1 MSPTSLVASIEKRLD
16 ALIELSRR
24 NQRVHLVT
32 DKALEHPTI
41 TISREFGCEGYPV
54 ALRVQELLQEKTG
67 SSWGILDRA
76 TLDRLAEN
84 RELSEEVFKNLGGKN
99 SFLDEMMSTI
109 LTDWTSDKDYYQL
122 LCNQIVPFAKSG
134 NVIIIGVG
142 AGILTQNFPNCHKFR
157 IVAPMEYKIA
167 SFARR
172 HKMSE
177 EEAEKLIIKQQ
188 KQRTAFIKDFLNR
201 DVTDVSL
208 YDVIFNKA
216 TNSTDQ
222 IAEMICY
229 RILSA
234 RKKGAALSA

>member
-1 MSPTSLVASIEKRLD
+1 MAPTSLVASIEKRLD

-24 NQRVHLVT
+24 NQHIHLVT
-32 DKALEHPTI
+32 DKAPARPTI
-41 TISREFGCEGYPV
+41 TISREFGCEGFPV
-54 ALRVQELLQEKTG
+54 AAKVQEILQERTG
-67 SSWGILDRA
+67 TGWGILDRA
-76 TLDRLAEN
+76 TLDRVASN
-84 RELSEEVFKNLGGKN
+84 RELSEEIFKNLGGKN

-122 LCNQIVPFAKSG
+122 LCNQIIPFAKGG

-157 IVAPMEYKIA
+157 IVAPMDYKIQ

-172 HKMSE
+172 HNMSE
-177 EEAEKLIIKQQ
+177 DEAEKLIIKQQ
-188 KQRTAFIKDFLNR
+188 KQRNAFIKDFLNR

-216 TNSTDQ
+216 TNSTEQ
-222 IAEMICY
+222 IADMICY
-229 RILSA
+229 HIESAA
-234 RKKGAALSA
+234 RKG

>member
-24 NQRVHLVT
+24 NQRMHLVT
-32 DKALEHPTI
+32 GKALERPSI
-41 TISREFGCEGYPV
+41 TISREFGCEGTTV
-54 ALRVQELLQEKTG
+54 AERVQALLQEKTDTT
-67 SSWGILDRA
+67 WGILDRA
-76 TLDRLAEN
+76 TLDKVASN
-84 RELSEEVFKNLGGKN
+84 RELSNEIFKNLGGKN

-109 LTDWTSDKDYYQL
+109 LTQWTSDKDYYQL
-122 LCNQIVPFAKSG
+122 LCNQIVPFAKGG

-142 AGILTQNFPNCHKFR
+142 AGILTQNMPNCHKFR
-157 IVAPMEYKIA
+157 IVAPMEYKIT
-167 SFARR
+167 SFAQR
-172 HKMSE
+172 HNMAAD
-177 EEAEKLIIKQQ
+177 EAERLIVKQQ

-216 TNSTDQ
+216 TNSVDQ

-229 RILSA
+229 QVLSSG
-234 RKKGAALSA
+234 KK

>member
-24 NQRVHLVT
+24 NQRIHLVP
-32 DKALEHPTI
+32 DMALERPSI
-41 TISREFGCEGYPV
+41 TISREFGCEGTPV
-54 ALRVQELLQEKTG
+54 AERVQALLQEKTDTT
-67 SSWGILDRA
+67 WGILDRA
-76 TLDRLAEN
+76 TLDKVASN
-84 RELSEEVFKNLGGKN
+84 RELSSEIFKNLGEKN

-109 LTDWTSDKDYYQL
+109 LTEWTSDKDYYQL
-122 LCNQIVPFAKSG
+122 LCNQIIPFAKGG

-142 AGILTQNFPNCHKFR
+142 AGILTQNMPNCHKFR
-157 IVAPMEYKIA
+157 IVAPMEYKIK

-172 HKMSE
+172 HQMAE
-177 EEAEKLIIKQQ
+177 DEAERLIVKQQ

-201 DVTDVSL
+201 DVTDASL

-216 TNSTDQ
+216 TNSVDQ

-229 RILSA
+229 QVQSSG
-234 RKKGAALSA
+234 KK

>member
-24 NQRVHLVT
+24 NQHVHLVT
-32 DKALEHPTI
+32 ERAPERPTI
-41 TISREFGCEGYPV
+41 TISREFGCEGFPV
-54 ALRVQELLQEKTG
+54 AQKVQELLQEKTD

-76 TLDRLAEN
+76 TLDKIASN
-84 RELSEEVFKNLGGKN
+84 REISNEIFKNLGEKN

-109 LTDWTSDKDYYQL
+109 LTDWTSDKDYYQQ
-122 LCNQIVPFAKSG
+122 LCSQIVPFAKGG

-157 IVAPMEYKIA
+157 IVAPMEYKIK

-172 HKMSE
+172 HQMTE
-177 EEAEKLIIKQQ
+177 EEAEKLIVKQQ
-188 KQRTAFIKDFLNR
+188 KQRNAFIKDFLNK
-201 DVTDVSL
+201 DVTEVSL

-216 TNSTDQ
+216 TNSVDQ
-222 IAEMICY
+222 IAEMISY
-229 RILSA
+229 HVMSVW
-234 RKKGAALSA
+234 KKGGH

>member
-24 NQRVHLVT
+24 NQHVHLVT
-32 DKALEHPTI
+32 DRALEHPTI
-41 TISREFGCEGYPV
+41 TISREFGCEGFPI
-54 ALRVQELLQEKTG
+54 AQKVQELLQEKTG
-67 SSWGILDRA
+67 TNWGILDRA
-76 TLDRLAEN
+76 TLDRVANN

-99 SFLDEMMSTI
+99 SFLDDMMSTI

-122 LCNQIVPFAKSG
+122 LCNQIVPFAKGG
-134 NVIIIGVG
+134 NVIILGVG
-142 AGILTQNFPNCHKFR
+142 AGILTQSFPNCHKFR
-157 IVAPMEYKIA
+157 IVAPMDYKIQ
-167 SFARR
+167 SFAKR

-177 EEAEKLIIKQQ
+177 EEAEKLIVKQQ
-188 KQRTAFIKDFLNR
+188 KQRNAFIKDFLNR

-222 IAEMICY
+222 IADMICY
-229 RILSA
+229 HILSA
-234 RKKGAALSA
+234 GKK

>member
-24 NQRVHLVT
+24 NQRMHLVT
-32 DKALEHPTI
+32 GKALERPSI
-41 TISREFGCEGYPV
+41 TISREFGCEGTKV
-54 ALRVQELLQEKTG
+54 AEKVQALLQEKTG
-67 SSWGILDRA
+67 ATWGILDRA
-76 TLDRLAEN
+76 TLDRVASN
-84 RELSEEVFKNLGGKN
+84 RELSNEIFKNLGEKN

-109 LTDWTSDKDYYQL
+109 LTQWTSDKDYYQL
-122 LCNQIVPFAKSG
+122 LCNQIVPFAKGG

-142 AGILTQNFPNCHKFR
+142 AGVLTQNMPNCHKFR
-157 IVAPMEYKIA
+157 IVAPMEYKIK
-167 SFARR
+167 SFAER
-172 HKMSE
+172 HHMAE
-177 EEAEKLIIKQQ
+177 DEAERLIVKQQ

-216 TNSTDQ
+216 SNSVDQ

-229 RILSA
+229 QVQSSG
-234 RKKGAALSA
+234 RK